1 MRLMTGLAR
10 FALRMFFG
18 VDLRKSS
25 WFGGVSRMAS
35 HAESSNLGQ
44 HGLNGTRIIRVFR
57 LRPVAGFA
65 VDSSVHALGFGL
77 LDIRVTTLADIVSRK
92 HDGVRG
98 DFGEGGPAVRTV
110 ASKTLWNYGRTDH
123 DKRHRS
129 QKKNGGNANQMCRVP
144 EFTHFVPHWRERR
157 AMRPIPILF
166 AREMFPWD
174 RKDQ

>member
-1 MRLMTGLAR
+1 MRLVTGLAR

-35 HAESSNLGQ
+35 HAQSSNLGQ
-44 HGLNGTRIIRVFR
+44 HRLNRTGIIRVFR

-65 VDSSVHALGFGL
+65 VYSRVHALGFGL
-77 LDIRVTTLADIVSRK
+77 LNIRVTTLADVVSRK
-92 HDGVRG
+92 RDGVRCAL
-98 DFGEGGPAVRTV
+98 DEGGPAVRSV

-129 QKKNGGNANQMCRVP
+129 QKKNGGNANQMCRVT
-144 EFTHFVPHWRERR
+144 EVTHFVPHWRERR
-157 AMRPIPILF
+157 ATRPIPILF
-166 AREMFPWD
+166 ASEMFPWD